1 MDHDHDLDCPDP
13 IECARV
19 NALYE
24 KFADLAASVWL
35 AVEMDLP
42 EDRQLRWV
50 AELEIAFHKL
60 PDIDKLSLVE
70 MLLAPIAQARG
81 EVALGRIGGDDD
93 GIVSDIPGSLDLSGD
108 ADGVPDCLGVDSESE
123 GLHQ

>member
-1 MDHDHDLDCPDP
+1 MKIVWSSARCFITGANGRRCGMDHDHDLDCPDP

-35 AVEMDLP
+35 SVEMDLP

-81 EVALGRIGGDDD
+81 EVA
-93 GIVSDIPGSLDLSGD
+93 
-108 ADGVPDCLGVDSESE
+108 
-123 GLHQ
+123 

>member
-1 MDHDHDLDCPDP
+1 MDHDHDIDCPDP

-24 KFADLAASVWL
+24 KFADLATSVWL
-35 AVEMDLP
+35 AVEMDLS

-81 EVALGRIGGDDD
+81 EVALGRIGGDDER
-93 GIVSDIPGSLDLSGD
+93 IVSDVPGSLDVPGA
-108 ADGVPDCLGVDSESE
+108 ADSVPGGLGVGGESE